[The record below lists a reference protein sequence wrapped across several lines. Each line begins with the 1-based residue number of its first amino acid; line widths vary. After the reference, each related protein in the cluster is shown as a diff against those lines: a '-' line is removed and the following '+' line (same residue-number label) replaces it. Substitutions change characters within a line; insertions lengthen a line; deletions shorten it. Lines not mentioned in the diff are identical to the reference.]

1 MYSICKVFDYL
12 LTKEKKKK
20 YIDTYGQNM
29 FEQIIIK
36 TNETTLLRFLKTFFK
51 RSHSSKY
58 HKQ

>member
-36 TNETTLLRFLKTFFK
+36 TNETTLLRFLKTFF
-51 RSHSSKY
+51 
-58 HKQ
+58 